1 MIGKVGVVGAGTM
14 GHGIA
19 LVAATHGLSVVMAD
33 VEQALV
39 DRAVKRV
46 ETFLAGSVERGK
58 MSVDEKAAALSNVSG
73 TTWLGDLKECDIV
86 IEAVPEDVQ
95 AKTVVFAQLDHICKP
110 EAIFASNTS
119 TLSITTLAAA
129 TQRPERFIG
138 MHFVNPVP
146 LMRLVEVIRGL
157 RTSDETRQAVAAL
170 AERLGK
176 TPVVV
181 KDSPGFVLN
190 RMLVPMINEAA
201 WLLMEGVAGRK
212 EIDEVMRLG
221 ANHPMGPLE
230 LADLV
235 GLDVCLRVMEVLH
248 ADLGDPK
255 YRPCPLLRRMVDAG
269 WLGRKTGKGFYDY

>member
-19 LVAATHGLSVVMAD
+19 LVAATHGLAVVMAD
-33 VEQALV
+33 VDQALV
-39 DRAVKRV
+39 GRAVQRIDS
-46 ETFLAGSVERGK
+46 FLAGSVERGK
-58 MSVDEKAAALSNVSG
+58 LSADDKTAALSRIAEA
-73 TTWLGDLKECDIV
+73 TWLGDLKDCDIV
-86 IEAVPEDVQ
+86 IEAVPEDRQ
-95 AKTVVFAQLDHICKP
+95 AKTAVFTQLDRICKP

-119 TLSITTLAAA
+119 TLSITTLASV
-129 TQRPERFIG
+129 TQRSERFIG

-157 RTSDETRQAVAAL
+157 RTSDDTATAVVAL

-176 TPVVV
+176 TPVEV

-212 EIDEVMRLG
+212 EIDDSMRLG